1 VTRKIGELLDASLV
15 VDDSQSSVQE
25 GQPKPGFRI
34 IQRGKVWDLSKIDF
48 EKLKAEFKEAPHRNI
63 EIADLRAFLDKKMEE
78 MLKVNSSRKDFAQ
91 RLQEIINRYNAGGS
105 ATENTFDEL
114 MKFTKEMKAEE
125 ERHVREGLTEEELEI
140 FDLLKKEKMTK
151 EEVQKVKLAAKH
163 LLERLKNGTPRVLV
177 QDWFKDS
184 QSTKQVRTTVEEV
197 LNEELP
203 ETYDRV
209 IFTEKCNNVFELM
222 VNYASQGMKWAA

>member
-1 VTRKIGELLDASLV
+1 
-15 VDDSQSSVQE
+15 
-25 GQPKPGFRI
+25 
-34 IQRGKVWDLSKIDF
+34 
-48 EKLKAEFKEAPHRNI
+48 
-63 EIADLRAFLDKKMEE
+63 
-78 MLKVNSSRKDFAQ
+78 
-91 RLQEIINRYNAGGS
+91 
-105 ATENTFDEL
+105 
-114 MKFTKEMKAEE
+114 
-125 ERHVREGLTEEELEI
+125 
-140 FDLLKKEKMTK
+140 
-151 EEVQKVKLAAKH
+151 VKLAAKH